1 MKKTGVTRKLDELGR
16 IVIPKEIRNNFKI
29 EEGDQ
34 IEFYLND
41 NEIVIKKPSFL
52 KGLDDEIFK
61 LFQVYN
67 LKFHNSIAIIENRNM
82 QLGYGKDTQKI
93 IDSVKTLNF
102 NQYNSKNLMR
112 YKYENDNFVISN
124 IQNDKFLIIN
134 ELKQS
139 TSTDSSVINLILDYL
154 AKLLK
159 EEQ

>member
-41 NEIVIKKPSFL
+41 NEIIIRKPSPL

-67 LKFHNSIAIIENRNM
+67 LKYHNSIAIIEDNTIL
-82 QLGYGKDTQKI
+82 LGYGKDTDKI
-93 IDSVKTLNF
+93 LSSLKEINI
-102 NQYNSKNLMR
+102 NQYNSKSLMR
-112 YKYENDNFVISN
+112 YKVGDNNFIISN
-124 IQNDKFLIIN
+124 INNFKFLIIH
-134 ELKQS
+134 ELKPS
-139 TSTDSSVINLILDYL
+139 TSLDSSIINFILDYL
-154 AKLLK
+154 SKILK
-159 EEQ
+159 EE